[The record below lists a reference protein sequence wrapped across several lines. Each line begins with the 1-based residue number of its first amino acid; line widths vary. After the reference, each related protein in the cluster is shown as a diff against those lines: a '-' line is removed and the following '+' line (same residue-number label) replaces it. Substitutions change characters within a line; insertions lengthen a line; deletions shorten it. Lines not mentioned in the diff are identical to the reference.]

1 VSGHGFSTAGREERT
16 TNRARFPRWEKTG
29 AVSTPLP
36 RAIFTWQDEVDMI
49 FEDSPMVNYILLYK
63 IRKRVKKILKD
74 KIADEELATTKTS
87 CLGCLADDI
96 SWEIYYLL
104 KEKDGEE

>member
-1 VSGHGFSTAGREERT
+1 MTRPTNGTAVSFTAGGEIDIMRPG
-16 TNRARFPRWEKTG
+16 RA
-29 AVSTPLP
+29 
-36 RAIFTWQDEVDMI
+36 
-49 FEDSPMVNYILLYK
+49 MVNYILLYK

-74 KIADEELATTKTS
+74 KIADGELATTRTS

-104 KEKDGEE
+104 KEKDEDGASPAAQP